1 MATKMLKENPSLK
14 ASSIS
19 RPIVTN
25 ALTHGLSLVADL
37 FVNDED
43 TILLPTH
50 NWGNYKLIL
59 IQDIRQILKLML
71 FSSRWTLYNKLTCI
85 YFR

>member
-50 NWGNYKLIL
+50 NWGNYKLI
-59 IQDIRQILKLML
+59 
-71 FSSRWTLYNKLTCI
+71 F
-85 YFR
+85 

>member
-1 MATKMLKENPSLK
+1 M
-14 ASSIS
+14 
-19 RPIVTN
+19 TN

-50 NWGNYKLIL
+50 NWGNYKLIFNTRHNANIETYAIFIKMDI
-59 IQDIRQILKLML
+59 IQQIH
-71 FSSRWTLYNKLTCI
+71 LYLL
-85 YFR
+85 

>member
-43 TILLPTH
+43 TILLPT
-50 NWGNYKLIL
+50 
-59 IQDIRQILKLML
+59 
-71 FSSRWTLYNKLTCI
+71 
-85 YFR
+85 

>member
-71 FSSRWTLYNKLTCI
+71 FSIKMDIIQQTHLYLL
-85 YFR
+85 

>member
-50 NWGNYKLIL
+50 NWETINLFL
-59 IQDIRQILKLML
+59 IQDIMQILKLML
-71 FSSRWTLYNKLTCI
+71 FSIKMDIIQQIHLYLL
-85 YFR
+85 

>member
-59 IQDIRQILKLML
+59 IQDIMQILKLML
-71 FSSRWTLYNKLTCI
+71 FSIKMDIIQQIHLYLL
-85 YFR
+85 

>member
-1 MATKMLKENPSLK
+1 MATKILKENPSLK

-59 IQDIRQILKLML
+59 IQDIMQILKLML
-71 FSSRWTLYNKLTCI
+71 FSIKMDIIQQIHLYLL
-85 YFR
+85 